1 MSTVAKEDT
10 RQKILKTALKF
21 IQSKSYNSFSFSD
34 IAKEVGIKKASVHY
48 HFESKEILGIA
59 AVKNYK
65 EKIHYLTQKLDKST
79 RDPWEKLEHYFAFF
93 KHGLSEDYVCPA
105 AVLSA
110 EINSIPKEM
119 ENELKM
125 LFDYYMEWLAEILK
139 LGQDKGEFHFTKKP
153 IEMALFV
160 ASAIEGAMLFA
171 RAYNKPNHFDITV
184 ESISEMLE
192 SQPSS

>member
-10 RQKILKTALKF
+10 KQKILKTALKF
-21 IQSKSYNSFSFSD
+21 IQLKSYNSFSFSD

-59 AVKNYK
+59 AVKDYK
-65 EKIHYLTQKLDKST
+65 EKIHYLTKKLDKST
-79 RDPWEKLEHYFAFF
+79 EDPWEKLEHYFAFF
-93 KHGLSEDYVCPA
+93 KRGLKDDQVCPA

-110 EINSIPKEM
+110 EINSIPTEM

-125 LFDYYMEWLAEILK
+125 LFDYYMEWLAKILE
-139 LGQDKGEFHFTKKP
+139 LGQNEGEFHFSKKP
-153 IEMALFV
+153 IDLALFV

-171 RAYNKPNHFDITV
+171 RAYDKPNHFDITV
-184 ESISEMLE
+184 ESIVEML
-192 SQPSS
+192 SSKIQ

>member
-1 MSTVAKEDT
+1 MSTITKDDT
-10 RQKILKTALKF
+10 RKKILNTALKF
-21 IQSKSYNSFSFSD
+21 IQSKSYNSFSFND

-65 EKIHYLTQKLDKST
+65 EKIIYLTKKLDDST
-79 RDPWEKLEHYFAFF
+79 QDLWEKLEHYFAFF
-93 KHGLSEDYVCPA
+93 KAGLKTNYVCPA

-119 ENELKM
+119 ENELKT
-125 LFDYYMEWLAEILK
+125 LFDYYMEWLAKILE
-139 LGQDKGEFHFTKKP
+139 LGRVSKVFSFKKKP

-160 ASAIEGAMLFA
+160 SSAIEGAMLFA
-171 RAYNKPNHFDITV
+171 RAYNKPNHYDITV
-184 ESISEMLE
+184 ESIIEMLMD
-192 SQPSS
+192 